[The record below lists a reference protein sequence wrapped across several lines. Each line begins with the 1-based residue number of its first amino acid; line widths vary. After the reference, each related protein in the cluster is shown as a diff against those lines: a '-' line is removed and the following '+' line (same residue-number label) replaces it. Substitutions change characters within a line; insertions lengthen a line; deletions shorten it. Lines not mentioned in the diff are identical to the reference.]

1 MSDIRRFVWT
11 LVPDGDDGTQ
21 WGVSGQLDLKNDY
34 PLVMVMEKDYLRVEQ
49 ENDQLKREIAQLRDS
64 IFHER
69 FVS

>member
-1 MSDIRRFVWT
+1 MADVERFVWT
-11 LVPDGDDGTQ
+11 LGPDGDGGAQ

-34 PLVMVMEKDYLRVEQ
+34 PLVMVMERDYKRVEQ

-64 IFHER
+64 IFREK